1 MATVARLH
9 PGALGSRVGGELAAA
24 GHTVRWLPEGRSDRS
39 RDRAER
45 EGLTG
50 VPDLPSLVDGADVV
64 LSVLPPQ
71 AALPVAEQVAASGFA
86 GTYVDAN
93 PLSPATLERV
103 RAVVEGAGATLVDG
117 GIVGPPPAEGH
128 RTHLYLA
135 GDHDRVVVVAALLP
149 GPRLLPVVV
158 GQRVGQASAAKQA
171 YALVNKGRMVL
182 AAMAADLADA
192 HGVGDVLA
200 AEHDRADAS
209 LLAELP
215 ELRQGL
221 AQVGWRWAPEFDE
234 LAASL
239 DDVGDDA
246 AAVRGLAA
254 RLRALGSAGG

>member
-1 MATVARLH
+1 
-9 PGALGSRVGGELAAA
+9 
-24 GHTVRWLPEGRSDRS
+24 
-39 RDRAER
+39 
-45 EGLTG
+45 
-50 VPDLPSLVDGADVV
+50 VV

-93 PLSPATLERV
+93 PLSPATLESV

-117 GIVGPPPAEGH
+117 GIVGPPPRDGH
-128 RTHLYLA
+128 PTHLYLA
-135 GDHDRVVVVAALLP
+135 GDHDRVAAVAALLP
-149 GPRLLPVVV
+149 GPRLMPVVV
-158 GQRVGQASAAKQA
+158 GARVGQASAAKQA
-171 YALVNKGRMVL
+171 YALVAKGRMVL
-182 AAMAADLADA
+182 ATMAADLADA

-221 AQVGWRWAPEFDE
+221 ARVGWRWAPEFDE

-239 DDVGDDA
+239 TAAGVDP
-246 AAVRGLAA
+246 AAVAGLAD
-254 RLRALGSAGG
+254 RLRSLAR